1 MVAFQWLSS
10 LDLDLQ
16 VSGFG
21 PSGCA
26 CTCADETTLPV
37 LPREPSRDS
46 SWTACCALLAFLQ
59 YLSGFIP
66 DVPSWPGLLLSSPG
80 TASQSLFFC
89 SAQTLISAALR
100 APLNCLAPTRQ
111 GSSALPESHLH
122 YLWSYFRI
130 GVLLSPASYYLR
142 GVHYS
147 LSGPDCVSVL
157 LGLPLAQATSWS
169 PDASSP
175 SS

>member
-10 LDLDLQ
+10 LDLGLQ

-26 CTCADETTLPV
+26 CTCADKTTLPV

-46 SWTACCALLAFLQ
+46 SWIACCALLAFLQ

-80 TASQSLFFC
+80 TASQ

-130 GVLLSPASYYLR
+130 GVLLSPASYCLR

-147 LSGPDCVSVL
+147 LSGQDSVSIL
-157 LGLPLAQATSWS
+157 LGLPLAQVTSSS

-175 SS
+175 SPKIF